1 MMTFPVIP
9 AQERHPVL
17 DTGRESNRESET
29 EMIKVLTISVGA
41 LILAFAVA
49 CGSADEGGGGGTGA
63 PAAAQTADLSQF
75 PTPTRSQAAPQP
87 EPTQPVAAAAVQT
100 QSEDSGSGS
109 EAAEVEPMSQ
119 EELQQLRQRIQSGE
133 LSAEERQ
140 EAIQRLQA
148 QFGGGPGGG
157 GFGGGGG
164 TQAIG
169 SIESIN
175 GNAIAIM
182 TELATISATV
192 GENAN
197 IRITSVLEPTE
208 LTEGAQITVISERV
222 DGSTLARVI
231 TVVPEG
237 QEGFGRG
244 RGAFGGGQG
253 GQGAVGGAQDGQA
266 VGGVRPLFGAIES
279 IADGGFTLET
289 QQGPLP
295 IAMNDETVIIQ
306 TVQGTVAD
314 LDVGMQISVFGAA
327 DDEGAIEAR
336 TVAVIPAG
344 LEDIPGVGGGG
355 RGAFGGGR
363 GGFAGGG
370 QGGGN

>member
-1 MMTFPVIP
+1 MIRALF
-9 AQERHPVL
+9 VL
-17 DTGRESNRESET
+17 AG
-29 EMIKVLTISVGA
+29 G
-41 LILAFAVA
+41 LILTFAVA
-49 CGSADEGGGGGTGA
+49 CGSADEGGGGGAGTGA
-63 PAAAQTADLSQF
+63 PAAAQVADLSQF

-87 EPTQPVAAAAVQT
+87 EPTQPVAAAAVQS
-100 QSEDSGSGS
+100 QSEDSDSES

-140 EAIQRLQA
+140 EAIQRIQA
-148 QFGGGPGGG
+148 QFGGGQGGG

-169 SIESIN
+169 SIESIS
-175 GNAIAIM
+175 GSTLSVS

-208 LTEGAQITVISERV
+208 LTEGAQVMVVSERV

-237 QEGFGRG
+237 QGGFGR
-244 RGAFGGGQG
+244 RGAAGGQA
-253 GQGAVGGAQDGQA
+253 GQGAVGGAQGGQA
-266 VGGVRPLFGAIES
+266 VGGARPLFGAIES
-279 IADGGFTLET
+279 MADGGFTLET

-306 TVQGTVAD
+306 TLQGTVAD
-314 LDVGMQISVFGAA
+314 LKAGMQVSVFGAA
-327 DDEGAIEAR
+327 DEEGTIEAR

-344 LEDIPGVGGGG
+344 LEDIPGLGGGG
-355 RGAFGGGR
+355 LAGRGR
-363 GGFAGGG
+363 GGFGGG
-370 QGGGN
+370 QGGGGN

>member
-1 MMTFPVIP
+1 MSRALIIL
-9 AQERHPVL
+9 A
-17 DTGRESNRESET
+17 
-29 EMIKVLTISVGA
+29 GA

-49 CGSADEGGGGGTGA
+49 CGSADDESGTGA
-63 PAAAQTADLSQF
+63 PAAAQVADLSQF

-100 QSEDSGSGS
+100 QSEDSDS
-109 EAAEVEPMSQ
+109 ESETAAVEPMSQ
-119 EELQQLRQRIQSGE
+119 EELQQFRQRLQSGE

-140 EAIQRLQA
+140 EAIQRLRA
-148 QFGGGPGGG
+148 QFGGGQGGG

-164 TQAIG
+164 IQAVG

-175 GNAIAIM
+175 GNTLAVT

-208 LTEGAQITVISERV
+208 LTEGAQIMVVSERV

-237 QEGFGRG
+237 QGGFGR
-244 RGAFGGGQG
+244 RGAGGGQG
-253 GQGAVGGAQDGQA
+253 GQGAVGGAQQGGQA
-266 VGGVRPLFGAIES
+266 GGGARPLFGTIES
-279 IADGGFTLET
+279 IADSGFTLET

-295 IAMNDETVIIQ
+295 IAVNDETVIIQ
-306 TVQGTVAD
+306 TLQGTVGD
-314 LDVGMQISVFGAA
+314 LKAGMQVSVFGAA
-327 DDEGAIEAR
+327 DDEGTIEAR

-344 LEDIPGVGGGG
+344 LDDIPGLGGGG
-355 RGAFGGGR
+355 FAGRGR
-363 GGFAGGG
+363 GGFGGG
-370 QGGGN
+370 QGGGQGGGGN

>member
-1 MMTFPVIP
+1 MNRTLI
-9 AQERHPVL
+9 VL
-17 DTGRESNRESET
+17 A
-29 EMIKVLTISVGA
+29 GA
-41 LILAFAVA
+41 LVLAFAVA
-49 CGSADEGGGGGTGA
+49 CGSADEGGDTGA
-63 PAAAQTADLSQF
+63 PAAAQVADLSQF

-100 QSEDSGSGS
+100 SSEDSDSES
-109 EAAEVEPMSQ
+109 EAAAVEPMSQ
-119 EELQQLRQRIQSGE
+119 EELEQLRQRLQSGE

-140 EAIQRLQA
+140 EAIQRLRA
-148 QFGGGPGGG
+148 QFGGGQGGG

-175 GNAIAIM
+175 GNALAIT

-197 IRITSVLEPTE
+197 IRITSVLEPTA
-208 LTEGAQITVISERV
+208 LTEGAQVTVISERV
-222 DGSTLARVI
+222 EGSTLARVI

-253 GQGAVGGAQDGQA
+253 GQGAVGAAQGGQA
-266 VGGVRPLFGAIES
+266 VGGARPLFGAIES
-279 IADGGFTLET
+279 MADSGFTLET

-295 IAMNDETVIIQ
+295 IAMNDETVIIR
-306 TVQGTVAD
+306 TLQGTVAD
-314 LDVGMQISVFGAA
+314 LKAGMRVSVFGAA

-344 LEDIPGVGGGG
+344 LEDIPGLGGGG
-355 RGAFGGGR
+355 LAGRGR
-363 GGFAGGG
+363 GGFGGG
-370 QGGGN
+370 QGGGGN

>member
-1 MMTFPVIP
+1 MSRALIIL
-9 AQERHPVL
+9 A
-17 DTGRESNRESET
+17 
-29 EMIKVLTISVGA
+29 GA

-49 CGSADEGGGGGTGA
+49 CGSADDESGTGA
-63 PAAAQTADLSQF
+63 PAAAQVADLSQF

-100 QSEDSGSGS
+100 QSEDSDS
-109 EAAEVEPMSQ
+109 ESETAAVEPMSQ
-119 EELQQLRQRIQSGE
+119 EELQQLRQRLQSGE

-140 EAIQRLQA
+140 EAIQRLRA
-148 QFGGGPGGG
+148 QFGGGQGGG

-164 TQAIG
+164 TQAVG

-175 GNAIAIM
+175 GNTLAVT

-208 LTEGAQITVISERV
+208 LTEGAQIMVVSERV

-237 QEGFGRG
+237 QGGFGR
-244 RGAFGGGQG
+244 RGAGGGQR
-253 GQGAVGGAQDGQA
+253 GQAAVGGAQQGGQA
-266 VGGVRPLFGAIES
+266 GGGARPLFGSIES
-279 IADGGFTLET
+279 IADSGFTLET

-295 IAMNDETVIIQ
+295 IAVNDETVIIQ
-306 TVQGTVAD
+306 TLQGTVAD
-314 LDVGMQISVFGAA
+314 LKAGMQVSVFGAA
-327 DDEGAIEAR
+327 DDEGTIEAR

-344 LEDIPGVGGGG
+344 LEDIPGLGGGG
-355 RGAFGGGR
+355 FAGRGR
-363 GGFAGGG
+363 GGFGGG
-370 QGGGN
+370 QGGGQGGGGN

>member
-1 MMTFPVIP
+1 
-9 AQERHPVL
+9 
-17 DTGRESNRESET
+17 
-29 EMIKVLTISVGA
+29 MIKALTLSAGA
-41 LILAFAVA
+41 LVLAIAVA

-63 PAAAQTADLSQF
+63 AAAAQTADLSQF

-100 QSEDSGSGS
+100 QPEQSGDDN

-119 EELQQLRQRIQSGE
+119 EELQQLRQRLQSGE

-140 EAIQRLQA
+140 EALQRIQA
-148 QFGGGPGGG
+148 QFGGGQGGG

-175 GNAIAIM
+175 GSTLAVT

-197 IRITSVLEPTE
+197 IRITSVLEPSA
-208 LTEGAQITVISERV
+208 LTEGAQVMVVSERV
-222 DGSTLARVI
+222 EGSTLARAI
-231 TVVPEG
+231 TVIPED
-237 QEGFGRG
+237 QAGFGR
-244 RGAFGGGQG
+244 RGAGGFGGGGQTTQAGQG
-253 GQGAVGGAQDGQA
+253 GFGAGQAGAGAGGAL
-266 VGGVRPLFGAIES
+266 PLLGAIES
-279 IADGGFTLET
+279 ITDSGFTLET

-295 IAMNDETVIIQ
+295 IAMNDETVIIE

-314 LDVGMQISVFGAA
+314 LEPGMQVNVFGAA
-327 DDEGAIEAR
+327 DDEGTIEAR

-344 LEDIPGVGGGG
+344 LEDIPGLGGGGFAGRG
-355 RGAFGGGR
+355 RGAFGG
-363 GGFAGGG
+363 
-370 QGGGN
+370 QGGGGN

>member
-1 MMTFPVIP
+1 MSRALIIL
-9 AQERHPVL
+9 A
-17 DTGRESNRESET
+17 
-29 EMIKVLTISVGA
+29 GA
-41 LILAFAVA
+41 LILVFAVA
-49 CGSADEGGGGGTGA
+49 CGSADDESGTGA
-63 PAAAQTADLSQF
+63 PAAAQVADLSQF

-100 QSEDSGSGS
+100 QSEDSDSES
-109 EAAEVEPMSQ
+109 EAAAVEPMSQ
-119 EELQQLRQRIQSGE
+119 EELQQLRQRLQSGE

-140 EAIQRLQA
+140 EAIQRLRA
-148 QFGGGPGGG
+148 QFGGGQGGQG

-175 GNAIAIM
+175 GNTLAVT

-197 IRITSVLEPTE
+197 IRITSVLEPAA
-208 LTEGAQITVISERV
+208 LTEGAQIMVVSERV

-237 QEGFGRG
+237 QGGFGR
-244 RGAFGGGQG
+244 RGAGGGQG
-253 GQGAVGGAQDGQA
+253 GQAAVGGAQGGQA
-266 VGGVRPLFGAIES
+266 GGGARPLFGTIES
-279 IADGGFTLET
+279 IADSGFTLET

-306 TVQGTVAD
+306 TVQGTVSD
-314 LDVGMQISVFGAA
+314 LEEGMQITVFGTA

-336 TVAVIPAG
+336 VVAVVPEG
-344 LEDIPGVGGGG
+344 LEDIPGLGGGG
-355 RGAFGGGR
+355 RLGGR
-363 GGFAGGG
+363 GGGGGGGG
-370 QGGGN
+370 QGGGGN

>member
-1 MMTFPVIP
+1 MSRALIIL
-9 AQERHPVL
+9 A
-17 DTGRESNRESET
+17 
-29 EMIKVLTISVGA
+29 GA

-49 CGSADEGGGGGTGA
+49 CGSADDESGTGA
-63 PAAAQTADLSQF
+63 PAAAQVADLSQF

-100 QSEDSGSGS
+100 QSEDSDS
-109 EAAEVEPMSQ
+109 ESETAAVEPMSQ
-119 EELQQLRQRIQSGE
+119 EELQQLRQRLQSGE

-140 EAIQRLQA
+140 EAIQRLRA
-148 QFGGGPGGG
+148 QFGGGQGGG

-164 TQAIG
+164 TQAVG

-175 GNAIAIM
+175 GNTLAVT

-208 LTEGAQITVISERV
+208 LTEGAQIMVVSERV

-237 QEGFGRG
+237 QGGFGR
-244 RGAFGGGQG
+244 RGAGGGQG
-253 GQGAVGGAQDGQA
+253 GQAAVGGAQQGGQA
-266 VGGVRPLFGAIES
+266 GGGARPLFGSIES
-279 IADGGFTLET
+279 IADRGFTLET

-295 IAMNDETVIIQ
+295 IAVNDETVIIQ
-306 TVQGTVAD
+306 TLQGTVAD
-314 LDVGMQISVFGAA
+314 LKAGMQVSVFGAA
-327 DDEGAIEAR
+327 DDEGTIEAR

-344 LEDIPGVGGGG
+344 LEDIPGLGGGFAG
-355 RGAFGGGR
+355 RGR
-363 GGFAGGG
+363 GGFGGG
-370 QGGGN
+370 QGGGQGGGGN